1 MVAISHRSAL
11 PRRAPIGYFGFLKI
25 SPGKADI
32 AVMAGTQPETKH
44 IEIGFDE
51 RLTAEEDD
59 ELRRL
64 GYLHE
69 MGQLSERSQ
78 VRFVELRLR
87 DERRRIRVP
96 REFGGS

>member
-1 MVAISHRSAL
+1 
-11 PRRAPIGYFGFLKI
+11 
-25 SPGKADI
+25 
-32 AVMAGTQPETKH
+32 MAGTQPETKH
-44 IEIGFDE
+44 IEGVFDD

-64 GYLHE
+64 GYLYE

-78 VRFVELRLR
+78 VRFLELRLR
-87 DERRRIRVP
+87 DERRRIREP